1 MEERTEGAFLFTKLV
16 FSIANRAAATAPQAT
31 APDHADEDT
40 ILERP
45 LFL

>member
-16 FSIANRAAATAPQAT
+16 FSIANRAAATAP
-31 APDHADEDT
+31 DHADEDT